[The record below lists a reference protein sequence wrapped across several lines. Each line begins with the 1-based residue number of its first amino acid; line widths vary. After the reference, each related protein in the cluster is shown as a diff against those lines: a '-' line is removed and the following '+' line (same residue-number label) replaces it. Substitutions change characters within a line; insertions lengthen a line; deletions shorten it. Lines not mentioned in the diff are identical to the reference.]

1 MWGTLWDMNILFV
14 HLGGE
19 SKFVSIYDTCN
30 LTYVYYVHFK
40 EEFHLILFNISDI
53 F

>member
-1 MWGTLWDMNILFV
+1 MNILFV